1 MKHIGIDIGTST
13 VCGIVC
19 SEDGTV
25 EQSVTRKNDSTLA
38 GEGRDS
44 FRPHASKHSQTS

>member
-38 GEGRDS
+38 DEGRDS
-44 FRPHASKHSQTS
+44 FRPHAAQYSQTS

>member
-13 VCGIVC
+13 ICGIVC

-38 GEGRDS
+38 DEDRYS
-44 FRPHASKHSQTS
+44 FRLHAAQHSQTS